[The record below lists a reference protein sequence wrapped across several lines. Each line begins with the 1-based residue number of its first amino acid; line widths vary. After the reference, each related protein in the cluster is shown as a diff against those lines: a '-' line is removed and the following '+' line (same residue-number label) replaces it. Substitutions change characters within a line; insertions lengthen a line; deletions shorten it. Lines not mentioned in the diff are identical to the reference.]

1 MPIRQTKQRK
11 GMKNAIVLL
20 SVAATL
26 LLGAYLYAGDPSVP
40 GEHKTPMC
48 CVFMKE
54 FDLFTPAQKEQAVK
68 LHKACDKA
76 GCTEAAQK
84 EFFQSVKALLT
95 PEQIKQCYANCEKA
109 DRKGCPIC
117 GY

>member
-1 MPIRQTKQRK
+1 M
-11 GMKNAIVLL
+11 AIALFAGV
-20 SVAATL
+20 
-26 LLGAYLYAGDPSVP
+26 YLFAGDPSMP

-48 CVFMKE
+48 CVFMEK
-54 FDLFTPAQKEQAVK
+54 FDLFTPAQKEKAME
-68 LHKACDKA
+68 LHKVCDKA

-84 EFFQSVKALLT
+84 EFFKSVKALLT

-117 GY
+117 GYGMPKEKTP